1 MKRRRLGLSTRAIHG
16 DPKARADWTAVA
28 PPLYQSS
35 TFTNPVGSTAEVLYS
50 RYGNNPNQVDIGR
63 RLALIE
69 GADAALFLASG
80 MAAAA
85 LAHLAVLRPGDHLLA
100 SEWIYGGVYRLF
112 REEFGKLGI
121 DVSFVNPTQ
130 SRTWKRAMRKTTRA
144 VFLETPTNPLM
155 RVIDLEPIAALC
167 KEEGLALIVD
177 STFASPVNFRPL
189 EHGADIVIHSA
200 TKYLNGHS
208 DVIAG
213 VVAGT
218 DQVVEEVR
226 RLMQVWGQAIDPFAA
241 WLIDRGL
248 RTLVVR
254 VQRQNEIGIAVAE
267 WFAKQ
272 DAITKVHYPGLPS
285 HPDHELAKRTLGG
298 FGGMLGIELKG
309 GVRAAERFLK
319 SLTIAAHA
327 PSLGGVE
334 TLVSEPRLTSH
345 ASLTAEQRAQAGIPD
360 GFLRFSLGLE
370 DPDDLIADFAQA
382 LARH

>member
-1 MKRRRLGLSTRAIHG
+1 MKRRRLGLATRAIHG
-16 DPKARADWTAVA
+16 EGKKRADWAAVA

-35 TFTNPVGSTAEVLYS
+35 TFTNPIGSTAEVLYS
-50 RYGNNPNQVDIGR
+50 RYGNNPNQVAIGR
-63 RLALIE
+63 RLALLE
-69 GADAALFLASG
+69 GAEAGLFVSSG

-85 LAHLAVLRPGDHLLA
+85 LAHLAVLRPGDHLLS

-112 REEFGKLGI
+112 SQEFGRLGI
-121 DVSFVNPTQ
+121 EVSFVNPTQ
-130 SRTWKRAMRKTTRA
+130 SRSWKRAMRKTTRA
-144 VFLETPTNPLM
+144 VFLETPTNPLL
-155 RVIDLEPIAALC
+155 RVIDLETVAALC
-167 KEEGLALIVD
+167 KAEGMALIVD

-200 TKYLNGHS
+200 TKYVNGHS

-213 VVAGT
+213 AVVGT
-218 DQVVEEVR
+218 EQVVEEVR
-226 RLMQVWGQAIDPFAA
+226 RLMQVWGQALDPFAA

-248 RTLVVR
+248 RTLPIR
-254 VQRQNEIGIAVAE
+254 MARHNATGLAVAE

-272 DAITKVHYPGLPS
+272 PAVAAVHYPGLPG
-285 HPDHELAKRTLGG
+285 HPDHDLARTTLAG
-298 FGGMLGIELKG
+298 FGGMLGVELKG
-309 GVRAAERFLK
+309 GVRAAERFL
-319 SLTIAAHA
+319 SGLTIAAHA

-345 ASLTAEQRAQAGIPD
+345 AALTPAQRAQAGIPD

-382 LARH
+382 LARP